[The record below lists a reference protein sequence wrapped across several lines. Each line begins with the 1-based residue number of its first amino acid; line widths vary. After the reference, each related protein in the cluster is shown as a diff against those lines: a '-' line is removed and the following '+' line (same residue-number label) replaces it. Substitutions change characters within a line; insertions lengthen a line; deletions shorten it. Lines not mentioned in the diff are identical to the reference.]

1 MLEPYITENPVIQSD
16 RYIERRYKR
25 ILPGHKLYDMRTT
38 FHTRCKECGVDKAA
52 MDEMVGHSS
61 GELERAYT
69 DLSDEYLIRE
79 AKKIKYSLPPILS
92 PILSPILPPN
102 LSPN

>member
-1 MLEPYITENPVIQSD
+1 M
-16 RYIERRYKR
+16 
-25 ILPGHKLYDMRTT
+25 
-38 FHTRCKECGVDKAA
+38 DKSA

-92 PILSPILPPN
+92 PILPPN